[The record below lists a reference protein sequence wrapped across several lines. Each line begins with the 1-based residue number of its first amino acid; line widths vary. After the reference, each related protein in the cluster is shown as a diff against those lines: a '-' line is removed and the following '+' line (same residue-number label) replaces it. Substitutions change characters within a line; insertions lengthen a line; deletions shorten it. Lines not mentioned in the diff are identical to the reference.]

1 MFHGEIKTKWL
12 DDGVTMELLEDIY
25 FIDSAGIK
33 WACRAGDW
41 VDGASI
47 PRFFWRIIG
56 SPLRGKYRKA
66 SVFHDVACT
75 KKTGNTETAS
85 LMFYDAMI
93 ETGVGKVQATLM
105 YWAVYYFGP
114 QW

>member
-1 MFHGEIKTKWL
+1 MFYGEIKTKWL
-12 DDGVTMELLEDIY
+12 DDGVTMELLEDVY
-25 FIDSAGIK
+25 FIDRAGIK
-33 WACRAGDW
+33 WICKAGDL

-47 PRFFWRIIG
+47 PRFFWRVIG

-75 KKTGNTETAS
+75 KRIGSKETAS

-93 ETGVGKVQATLM
+93 EEGAGKAKASIM